1 MADKAISE
9 LVSAEQITATDLFVL
24 EQNGTA
30 KKLTGQVLLNWLTAA
45 ADGHGGIQS
54 SVLLKTEGLVKTY
67 RFTYADQTYT
77 DIPVID
83 GKGVTSVAPIS
94 TEGLVVTYRISYN
107 DGTYDTFSITNGE
120 KGDKGDN
127 ANIWVRYAS
136 QEPTENSHS
145 FGEVPDAWIGISS
158 GHLASAPTDWKQY
171 RWYKWKGEKGD
182 TGEPATLVSAS
193 ITYQAGTSGTVIP
206 SGSWSESIPAVAQGQ
221 FLWTREVTLFNTGN
235 PITKYSVSR
244 FGIDGSGA
252 VSTVAGVSPDA
263 NGNVPVTAADVKAL
277 PIDGGSMQGN
287 INMNGQK
294 LKGLNAPTADDEA
307 ATKGFVTEAVK
318 DKVDKSNVVNN
329 FTTTE
334 EGYVADARALKMLND
349 SKLSMELLWENA
361 SPTSS
366 FAAQTVSIDLSDYDE
381 IEVEHERYVPYGGV
395 SFEKARVGT
404 QGILKYIELS
414 EAASYLFVRRFVV
427 DTKSIKF
434 EEAIL
439 SSCGAGVIDNWRVVP
454 LRIYGIKGVST

>member
-9 LVSAEQITATDLFVL
+9 LVSAEQITATDMFVL

-77 DIPVID
+77 DIPVMD

-127 ANIWVRYAS
+127 ADIWVRYAS

-182 TGEPATLVSAS
+182 TGAPATLLSAEV
-193 ITYQAGTSGTVIP
+193 TYQAGTSGTVIP
-206 SGSWSESIPAVAQGQ
+206 SGSWSESIPTVAQGQ
-221 FLWTREVTLFNTGN
+221 FLWTRIVQQFNTGS
-235 PITKYSVSR
+235 PVTAYAVSR
-244 FGIDGSGA
+244 MGLDGLGA
-252 VSTVAGVSPDA
+252 IVTVNNVSPDG
-263 NGNVPVTAADVKAL
+263 NGNVAIDADSVKAL
-277 PIDGGSMQGN
+277 SINGGTMQGS
-287 INMNGQK
+287 INMNGQS
-294 LKGLNAPTADDEA
+294 LSGLNAPTASSEA
-307 ATKGFVTEAVK
+307 ATKGYVDTAISKFDVSSQVTG
-318 DKVDKSNVVNN
+318 KVDKTSVVNN

-334 EGYVADARALKMLND
+334 AGFVADARALKTLND
-349 SKLSMELLWENA
+349 KISSAWEYLGTTKGTT
-361 SPTSS
+361 PL
-366 FAAQTVSIDLSDYDE
+366 TVSEGYRMACLSVK
-381 IEVEHERYVPYGGV
+381 IPRGNIF
-395 SFEKARVGT
+395 SC
-404 QGILKYIELS
+404 ILPVRPSDTVRNDMGFYIT
-414 EAASYLFVRRFVV
+414 A
-427 DTKSIKF
+427 T
-434 EEAIL
+434 
-439 SSCGAGVIDNWRVVP
+439 SCGFVN
-454 LRIYGIKGVST
+454 VSSGADGKVSIISAFQSGENNVTADSTMSVFGLK